1 MSAMDIPIR
10 YRILDGEIYELSE
23 FGMDPYYGDYTTGGW
38 TYVCKDTPEN
48 REKLGIKK

>member
-10 YRILDGEIYELSE
+10 YQIIDGEIYETSE
-23 FGMDPYYGDYTTGGW
+23 YGIDSYYGDYTTGGW

-48 REKLGIKK
+48 RAKLGLI